1 MLIARL
7 KGQLARERDSISSST
22 DQSQANQLKRLDIK
36 PFDGKP
42 EEWKEFSDLF
52 LSLVGNVTSIPP
64 VQKLVR
70 LKGCLRGPAAALL
83 STFQA
88 KDENYDK
95 AWQKLTRKYE
105 DPRLVAQ
112 SLFNRIL
119 TLPKITQATEE
130 NLSAN
135 GAAALETLDQLQD
148 VTGLTTDNIAEQL
161 IAHLLRRS
169 LDAETLKQW
178 ELKLGDSKDFPSLKE
193 FVAFIEACGRG
204 INAGAKLL
212 SSKEL
217 NAATKKSAPIKKRS
231 TYTAATQQQE
241 IKEPERQLP
250 RNCCAYCQDKHFIA
264 SCQKFIEL
272 TPAKRN
278 DVVINKGLCFNCLGP
293 HTKAKC
299 TSEKKCH
306 KCSRYHHT
314 LIHGGSS
321 WTMSPPPA
329 RRTQAEPVQTAGT
342 SRQQEDHGNIFFIV
356 SVTLQPNS
364 GTHQL
369 QLNAHILKKLTTI
382 IPSFSCSS
390 ARIGSLQNLQ
400 LADPHYLRPGPI
412 DIILGAD
419 NYGRIIMDDVVK
431 SEQSRVVG
439 QRTVFGWILSGPI
452 ECTNCSI
459 KVSLSAVRESSN
471 EQLLELLQKFWVQE
485 ELPNERSSTSEL
497 SPDEYE
503 CEMHF
508 RATHS
513 RDNTGRYIVRLPLK
527 TSAAALGESKFK
539 AARQLKSI
547 VSRLNTD
554 QAYSQLYRE
563 FINEYAALGHMRIAP
578 ETPEPVPA
586 YYLPH
591 HGNDTMV
598 ILTWMRRHRLVFDTD
613 IVKMFRQIR
622 VHQDDWDLQRILW
635 IDENQQ
641 PVTYQLTTVTYGL
654 NCSPWLSLSVLQQL
668 AEDEGYRFP
677 AAVETLTRGRYV
689 DDIYGGAET
698 EDGLKEIATQLQGL
712 CHAGG
717 FSLQKWS
724 SNCPE
729 ALHELGLSTDE
740 EIIQFEE
747 SVTKVLGLCWH
758 QSTDTFRYKSK
769 DFNPATITK
778 RVVSSEIAQIF
789 DPLGFIAPVV
799 VQGKILLQDLWRLKL
814 KWDDPLPDEYVQRWK
829 TFRENLNDLD
839 RVTVPRWLRISTE
852 TLNIQIH
859 GFADASTVAM
869 SAVVYIRTKTIND
882 STSTVLVC
890 AKTKVAP
897 LKRMTIPR
905 LELTAALLLTQLVAS
920 TKKMLQLDQVDTYL
934 WSDSSVALAWI
945 RSHASRWKDFV
956 HNRVVKIQE
965 TLPNATW
972 RHVSGKENPAD
983 CASRGISPSQ
993 LEDHQLWWSGPEWIN
1008 QDPEEWPQ
1016 SSIDAPAMDIPEVAR
1031 EAKPAPAHPVAI
1043 KINEIAELLNRY
1055 QTMAKLLAV
1064 TATITQHQ
1072 YFGPAIRVL
1081 QRNHQLPRN
1090 HQLAKLT
1097 PTLDNERIM
1106 RLGGRLKNSQLNP
1119 DEIHPIILPRQ
1130 SRLTTLVIEEAH
1142 RKTLHGGTQLTLAYT
1157 RQRYWIIGG
1166 RGTVRAYIQRCAICT
1181 RHRGRQAQQQMGQL
1195 PATRI
1200 SPARA
1205 FLHTGV
1211 DYAGPF
1217 AILKWRPTNAQPGDN
1232 ATTFV
1237 GAAEVL
1243 EKIYH
1248 RTSRENQQVQAALAT
1263 NGTQWSFSPPRA
1275 PHFGGKWEAAVKST
1289 KYHLRRVLGTTTLT
1303 FEELNSVVIQIEACL
1318 NSRPICPMSD
1328 DPDDLQVLTPGHFL
1342 IGEPLQLIPEP
1353 SIIDK
1358 NPSKLQRW
1366 NLVTQLTQQFW
1377 SRWAKECLQRY
1388 QAIYKWTHREENIK
1402 VGDMVLMID
1411 ENYPPAQWP
1420 IGRVIATRPGADG
1433 LTRVATIRTAKAE
1446 VPRQADGSPIIE
1458 NIRTIYTELD
1468 RPITKLCLLP
1478 SDPPPPEQPPDD
1490 DAEDQQ
1496 D

>member
-1 MLIARL
+1 MEINDDLPQDVETEEDLTLEELDGHKGIIEAEWSEYFQIYANLAEFLPPDHEYVNEMIHERATSTRRQALMLIARL
-7 KGQLARERDSISSST
+7 KGQLARKKDSISSST

-70 LKGCLRGPAAALL
+70 LKGCLRGPAPALL

-88 KDENYDK
+88 KDENYEK

-130 NLSAN
+130 NLSTN
-135 GAAALETLDQLQD
+135 GVAALETLDQLQD
-148 VTGLTTDNIAEQL
+148 VTGLTTENIAEQL

-204 INAGAKLL
+204 TNAGAKLL
-212 SSKEL
+212 SMKEI
-217 NAATKKSAPIKKRS
+217 NTATKKSAPPKKRS
-231 TYTAATQQQE
+231 TYTAATHHQE
-241 IKEPERQLP
+241 TKEPERQLP
-250 RNCCAYCQDKHFIA
+250 RNCCTYFQDKHFIA
-264 SCQKFIEL
+264 SCQRFIEL
-272 TPAKRN
+272 TPAKKN
-278 DVVINKGLCFNCLGP
+278 EVVITKGLCFNCLRP

-299 TSEKKCH
+299 TSDKKCH
-306 KCSRYHHT
+306 RCSRYHHT

-321 WTMSPPPA
+321 WTMSPLPA
-329 RRTQAEPVQTAGT
+329 RRRTAEPIPTAGT
-342 SRQQEDHGNIFFIV
+342 SRQQEDHGNTRALIDQGSEVSFISEQLVNQLHLQRRASTVELVGINSGHTRGIV
-356 SVTLQPNS
+356 SVTLQAS
-364 GTHQL
+364 HGTHQL
-369 QLNAHILKKLTTI
+369 QLNAHILKKLTVI

-419 NYGRIIMDDVVK
+419 NYGRIIMDEVVK
-431 SEQSRVVG
+431 SVQSRVVG
-439 QRTVFGWILSGPI
+439 QRTVFGWILSRPI

-527 TSAAALGESKFK
+527 TSAAVLGESKFK

-591 HGNDTMV
+591 HGVLREEAITTKLRVVFNGSSPSSSGMSLND
-598 ILTWMRRHRLVFDTD
+598 ILYSGEKLQHDARLMFGTD
-613 IVKMFRQIR
+613 IVKMFLQIR
-622 VHQDDWDLQRILW
+622 VHQGDWDLQRILW

-654 NCSPWLSLSVLQQL
+654 NCSPWLSLRVLQQL

-698 EDGLKEIATQLQGL
+698 ENGLKEIATQLQGL

-729 ALHELGLSTDE
+729 ALHDLGLSTEE

-769 DFNPATITK
+769 NFNTTTITK
-778 RVVSSEIAQIF
+778 RVVFSEIAQIF

-814 KWDDPLPDEYVQRWK
+814 KWDDPLSDEYVQRWK

-839 RVTVPRWLRISTE
+839 RGTVPRWIRISIE

-869 SAVVYIRTKTIND
+869 SAVLYIRTKIIND
-882 STSTVLVC
+882 STSTVLAC

-920 TKKMLQLDQVDTYL
+920 TKQMLQLDQVDTYL

-993 LEDHQLWWSGPEWIN
+993 LADHQLWWSGPEWIN
-1008 QDPEEWPQ
+1008 QDPKEWPH
-1016 SSIDAPAMDIPEVAR
+1016 SSIDAPAMDIPEVVR

-1043 KINEIAELLNRY
+1043 EINEIAEL
-1055 QTMAKLLAV
+1055 
-1064 TATITQHQ
+1064 
-1072 YFGPAIRVL
+1072 
-1081 QRNHQLPRN
+1081 
-1090 HQLAKLT
+1090 
-1097 PTLDNERIM
+1097 
-1106 RLGGRLKNSQLNP
+1106 
-1119 DEIHPIILPRQ
+1119 
-1130 SRLTTLVIEEAH
+1130 
-1142 RKTLHGGTQLTLAYT
+1142 
-1157 RQRYWIIGG
+1157 
-1166 RGTVRAYIQRCAICT
+1166 
-1181 RHRGRQAQQQMGQL
+1181 
-1195 PATRI
+1195 
-1200 SPARA
+1200 
-1205 FLHTGV
+1205 
-1211 DYAGPF
+1211 
-1217 AILKWRPTNAQPGDN
+1217 
-1232 ATTFV
+1232 
-1237 GAAEVL
+1237 
-1243 EKIYH
+1243 
-1248 RTSRENQQVQAALAT
+1248 
-1263 NGTQWSFSPPRA
+1263 
-1275 PHFGGKWEAAVKST
+1275 
-1289 KYHLRRVLGTTTLT
+1289 
-1303 FEELNSVVIQIEACL
+1303 LNSVVIQIEACL

-1342 IGEPLQLIPEP
+1342 IGEPRQLIPEP

-1358 NPSKLQRW
+1358 NPSKRQRW

-1402 VGDMVLMID
+1402 VGHMVLMID

-1458 NIRTIYTELD
+1458 NIGTIYTELD
-1468 RPITKLCLLP
+1468 RSITKLCLLP
-1478 SDPPPPEQPPDD
+1478 SDPPPPEQPSDD
-1490 DAEDQQ
+1490 DAEEAQQ